1 MFKEIGERNN
11 VNYFVVMYDRVGDI
25 FNVFCYFLRERVI
38 RNLLLMKNCD
48 CKIKLNYCKL

>member
-11 VNYFVVMYDRVGDI
+11 VNYFVVMYDRVRDI